1 MDELEL
7 IDNWVKY
14 IECRI
19 EKDVE
24 VVCERY
30 IEEYG
35 KDLKL
40 GESEKYDMRISF
52 YELMSKLYCI
62 NK

>member
-1 MDELEL
+1 MDELKF

-19 EKDVE
+19 EKE
-24 VVCERY
+24 MEMVCEKY

-40 GESEKYDMRISF
+40 GESEKYDMRIVF
-52 YELMSKLYCI
+52 YELLSNLY
-62 NK
+62 NEY